1 MKRKAIIFI
10 AAAAAL
16 AIILSVAGCGGGSY
30 ASQPHYSPVALI
42 GDNSDE

>member
-10 AAAAAL
+10 AAVAAS
-16 AIILSVAGCGGGSY
+16 AITLSAAGCGGGSY